1 MTNFSSS
8 PEDILKVFLDYLSV
22 EKGLSPNTILSYSRD
37 INKLF
42 LFLRKEKISWS
53 EVKEEDLIKFVHK
66 QSKVGLA
73 PRSLAR
79 MISSLKSFY
88 KFLVLDDIVKKNP
101 AINLSSPKIWFK
113 LPHFLT
119 VEEVESLLKQPDETK
134 TRGIRDRA
142 MLELLYATGLRVS
155 ELISLKQKN
164 LNIEDGFLICRGKGG
179 KERIVPIGE
188 SARQAIQRYLDQA
201 RPMMSKEPTDSL
213 FLTSRGGAFTR
224 QGFWKLLKT
233 YATKSG
239 LALKISPHVLRH
251 SFATHL
257 LERGADLR
265 SVQLM
270 LGHTQ
275 ITTTQIYTHVS
286 RERLRKVYD
295 KYHPRA

>member
-37 INKLF
+37 IGKLF

-53 EVKEEDLIKFVHK
+53 EVKEENLIKFVHQ
-66 QSKVGLA
+66 QSKMGLA

-79 MISSLKSFY
+79 MISSLKAFY

-164 LNIEDGFLICRGKGG
+164 LNIEDGFLLCRGKGG
-179 KERIVPIGE
+179 KERVVPIGE
-188 SARQAIQRYLDQA
+188 SARQAIQRYLDET
-201 RPMMSKEPTDSL
+201 RPRMLKEPTDSL

-224 QGFWKLLKT
+224 QGFWKLLKS